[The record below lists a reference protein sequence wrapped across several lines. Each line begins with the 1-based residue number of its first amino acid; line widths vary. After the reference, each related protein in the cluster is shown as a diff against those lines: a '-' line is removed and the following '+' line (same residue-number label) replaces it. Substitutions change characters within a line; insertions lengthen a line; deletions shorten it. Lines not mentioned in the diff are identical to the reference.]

1 MQYDT
6 ESIIG
11 DWLKVILDAITQLV
25 SDIIIVIIIIIKIKL
40 TPC

>member
-25 SDIIIVIIIIIKIKL
+25 SDIIIIIIIIKIKL